1 MQLGL
6 RSVSNQP
13 QYLALWWVTEGKVV
27 PSNQELGLRQIVWS
41 PTAQGVLSG
50 TYIPGQ

>member
-13 QYLALWWVTEGKVV
+13 QHLALWWVIEGKVV

-41 PTAQGVLSG
+41 PTAQGVLSR